1 MLKII
6 LNRLKH
12 YTEEFISEEQAGF
25 RTGRS
30 TSEQIFNLRV
40 ISEKYSQHSKPLYQ
54 VFIDFKKAFDRIWH
68 NALWSAMKRFNINSK
83 LIESIQHLYN
93 KAESAVYFD
102 GQIGEWFRTTTGV
115 MQGCLLSPTLFNIF
129 LEQIMND
136 ALDNH
141 VGSVSIGSKIITN
154 LRFAD
159 DIDGLAGSESELAN
173 LIKIIDNTARA
184 YGMEINST
192 KTQIMAN
199 SEGSFTSEIIIYNE
213 PLKVVDSFKYLGA
226 IIDDKGS
233 KAEIL
238 ARTGQTIAALSRLN
252 VIWYD
257 KTLTLKLKIRLL
269 QSLVNSIFLYACE
282 TWTITKEL
290 QRKITTLEMQC
301 LRRLL
306 NISYRDRITN
316 IEIRNRVTKEIGPH
330 SELLAM
336 VITKK
341 LRWFGHVIR
350 SNSMSKTI
358 LQCSIEGI
366 RRRGRPEMQW
376 QDNIVKWTGIDIN
389 KAMRAAE
396 NREGWKKMVM
406 KSTAPLRHPNAM
418 G

>member
-1 MLKII
+1 
-6 LNRLKH
+6 
-12 YTEEFISEEQAGF
+12 
-25 RTGRS
+25 
-30 TSEQIFNLRV
+30 
-40 ISEKYSQHSKPLYQ
+40 
-54 VFIDFKKAFDRIWH
+54 
-68 NALWSAMKRFNINSK
+68 MKRFNINSK

-102 GQIGEWFRTTTGV
+102 GQIGEWFRTTTRV
-115 MQGCLLSPTLFNIF
+115 RQGCLLSPTLFNIL

-141 VGSVSIGSKIITN
+141 VGSVSIGEKIITN

-159 DIDGLAGSESELAN
+159 DIDGLAGESELAN

-199 SEGSFTSEIIIYNE
+199 SEGRFTSEIIINNE

-233 KAEIL
+233 NAEIL
-238 ARTGQTIAALSRLN
+238 ARTGLTIAALSRLN

-257 KTLTLKLKIRLL
+257 KTLKLKMKIRLL

-290 QRKITTLEMQC
+290 QRKITTLEMRC

-316 IEIRNRVTKEIGPH
+316 IEVRNRVTKEIGPH

-358 LQCSIEGI
+358 LQGSIEGI
-366 RRRGRPEMQW
+366 RRQGRPKMQW
-376 QDNIVKWTGIDIN
+376 QDNIVKWTGLDIN

-396 NREGWKKMVM
+396 NREGWKKIVM

>member
-1 MLKII
+1 
-6 LNRLKH
+6 
-12 YTEEFISEEQAGF
+12 
-25 RTGRS
+25 
-30 TSEQIFNLRV
+30 
-40 ISEKYSQHSKPLYQ
+40 
-54 VFIDFKKAFDRIWH
+54 
-68 NALWSAMKRFNINSK
+68 MKRFNINSK
-83 LIESIQHLYN
+83 LIESIQYLYN

-102 GQIGEWFRTTTGV
+102 GQIGEWFRTTTV
-115 MQGCLLSPTLFNIF
+115 VRQGCLLSPTLFNIL

-136 ALDNH
+136 VLDNH
-141 VGSVSIGSKIITN
+141 VGSVSIGGKIITN

-184 YGMEINST
+184 YGMEINSM
-192 KTQIMAN
+192 KTQIMTN
-199 SEGSFTSEIIIYNE
+199 SEGRFTSEIIINNE

-257 KTLTLKLKIRLL
+257 KTLKQKMKIRLL
-269 QSLVNSIFLYACE
+269 QSLVNSFFLYACE

-290 QRKITTLEMQC
+290 QRKITTLEMRC

-316 IEIRNRVTKEIGPH
+316 IEVRNRVTKEIGPH

-350 SNSMSKTI
+350 SNCMSKTI
-358 LQCSIEGI
+358 LQGSIEGI
-366 RRRGRPEMQW
+366 RRRGRPKMQW
-376 QDNIVKWTGIDIN
+376 QDNIVKWTGLDIN

-396 NREGWKKMVM
+396 NREGWKKIVM
-406 KSTAPLRHPNAM
+406 KSTTPLRHPNAM